1 MNRILI
7 LYARPSKQVLEF
19 SFVKKLI
26 SIVVPAY
33 NEAANLDE
41 LFNRLKSVFDE
52 LQKYDFEVIIVEN
65 GSNDDSWKILERLN
79 KLDNRFKAIQLSRN
93 FTAPGGITAGF
104 KYAKGDAVIMMCAD
118 LQDPPE
124 KIHLFLEKWEEG
136 IDIVYH
142 LVSERKGIRWTR
154 ALASEMYH
162 WLMDK
167 LTDGAMP
174 RNASVFRLMDK
185 KAYEAFNSL
194 NETNRYFTGLCSWIG
209 FSSVGIAF
217 PREERFAGDAKSPF
231 GATLKL
237 ALNGIF
243 SFSYAPLKMMSYF
256 GGSISAISLLYFT
269 VLILDLLI
277 NGRRTV
283 AGIAT
288 QTAMISFFFGILFLF
303 LGIIGEY
310 LSRIYDEVKARPN
323 FIIKNQFGVPQSLV
337 SKKIKGVYS
346 DGKIL
351 LNQPIENIHE
361 IKSLLIDL
369 D

>member
-1 MNRILI
+1 M
-7 LYARPSKQVLEF
+7 
-19 SFVKKLI
+19 KKLI

-41 LFNRLKSVFDE
+41 LFNRLRLVFN
-52 LQKYDFEVIIVEN
+52 QIIKYDFEVIIVEN
-65 GSNDDSWKILERLN
+65 GSRDESWKKLQRLN
-79 KLDNRFKAIQLSRN
+79 SMDNRFKSIQLSRN

-104 KYAKGDAVIMMCAD
+104 KYATGDAVIMMCAD

-124 KIHLFLEKWEEG
+124 KLHLFIEKWEEG
-136 IDIVYH
+136 FDIVYH
-142 LVSERKGIRWTR
+142 LVTERKGVRWTR

-174 RNASVFRLMDK
+174 RNASVFRLLDK

-209 FSSVGIAF
+209 FTSVGISF
-217 PREERFAGDAKSPF
+217 PREERFAGEANSPF
-231 GATLKL
+231 GATMRL

-256 GGSISAISLLYFT
+256 GSLISIVSLLYF
-269 VLILDLLI
+269 VALILDVFL
-277 NGRRTV
+277 NGQRAI

-288 QTAMISFFFGILFLF
+288 QIAMISFFFGVLFLF

-310 LSRIYDEVKARPN
+310 LARIYDEVKARPN
-323 FIIKNQFGVPQSLV
+323 FIVKNHLGIPHTLL
-337 SKKIKGVYS
+337 SKKVQGVYS
-346 DGKIL
+346 NGKIIL
-351 LNQPIENIHE
+351 SQPLENVTDLKSVHIE
-361 IKSLLIDL
+361 LI
-369 D
+369 

>member
-1 MNRILI
+1 MFV
-7 LYARPSKQVLEF
+7 RPSKQVLEF
-19 SFVKKLI
+19 NLVKKLI

-65 GSNDDSWKILERLN
+65 GSSDASWEILERLN
-79 KLDNRFKAIQLSRN
+79 KLDNRFKSIQLSRN

-136 IDIVYH
+136 FDIVYH
-142 LVSERKGIRWTR
+142 LVSQRKGIRWTR

-209 FSSVGIAF
+209 FNSVGIEF
-217 PREERFAGDAKSPF
+217 PRNERFAGEAKSPF
-231 GATLKL
+231 GVVLRL

-243 SFSYAPLKMMSYF
+243 SFSYAPLKMISYV
-256 GGSISAISLLYFT
+256 GSAISISSLIYFLALVVDVLL
-269 VLILDLLI
+269 
-277 NGRRTV
+277 NGRKTV

-288 QTAMISFFFGILFLF
+288 EIAMISFFFGVLFLF

-310 LSRIYDEVKARPN
+310 LARIYDEVKGRPN
-323 FIIKNQFGVPQSLV
+323 FIVKNQFGLPQSLN
-337 SKKIKGVYS
+337 SKKLKGVYS
-346 DGKIL
+346 DGKIIL
-351 LNQPIENIHE
+351 DQPIENLEELSTIQ
-361 IKSLLIDL
+361 IDL
-369 D
+369 RL